1 MRAEVHFY
9 IYRPFHGVVG
19 LCVMISLVVPGVVV
33 VVDVVITG
41 GGPATVTLLHYS
53 HWKYDFRYSLSD
65 LSVEL
70 LKNKGFLIIY
80 L

>member
-1 MRAEVHFY
+1 MSSF
-9 IYRPFHGVVG
+9 
-19 LCVMISLVVPGVVV
+19 

-41 GGPATVTLLHYS
+41 GGPATVTLLHYC